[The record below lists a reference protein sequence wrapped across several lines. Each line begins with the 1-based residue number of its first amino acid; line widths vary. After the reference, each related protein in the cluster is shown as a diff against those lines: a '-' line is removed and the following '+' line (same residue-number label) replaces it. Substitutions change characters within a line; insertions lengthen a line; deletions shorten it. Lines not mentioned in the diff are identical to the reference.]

1 KRSRNQ
7 SARPSLFPSPV
18 SAACP
23 RAVAPSVVFQRLYV
37 VPLQSTI
44 SKTISSPP
52 WRRRYRNQQQKG
64 MHVIT
69 VEGMGSCK
77 RVFISI
83 AGLVLFSFLIGNM
96 QTYLQS
102 TTTTLE
108 EMRVKRRD
116 AEYQMSHRLLP
127 DSLRQQIRQY
137 EQYKWQETRG
147 VDEDNLICNLPKDL
161 RRDIKRHLCL
171 ALLMRVCCQCI

>member
-1 KRSRNQ
+1 
-7 SARPSLFPSPV
+7 
-18 SAACP
+18 
-23 RAVAPSVVFQRLYV
+23 
-37 VPLQSTI
+37 
-44 SKTISSPP
+44 
-52 WRRRYRNQQQKG
+52 

-171 ALLMRVCCQCI
+171 ALLMRLIQFKINLVIPSLGAACSRCNVYHILCGNKAYVPHRGGQKKVTLK

>member
-1 KRSRNQ
+1 
-7 SARPSLFPSPV
+7 
-18 SAACP
+18 
-23 RAVAPSVVFQRLYV
+23 
-37 VPLQSTI
+37 
-44 SKTISSPP
+44 
-52 WRRRYRNQQQKG
+52 

-171 ALLMRVCCQCI
+171 ALLMRVGGSSPSLGATIYASRFAANAFRLLCRNHTRKTRMPERIPPILLQKPAEPDFTDGEQ